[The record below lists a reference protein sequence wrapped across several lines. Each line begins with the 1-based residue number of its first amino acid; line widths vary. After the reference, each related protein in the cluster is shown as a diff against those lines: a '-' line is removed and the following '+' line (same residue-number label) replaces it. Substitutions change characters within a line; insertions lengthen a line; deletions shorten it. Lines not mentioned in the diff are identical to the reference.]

1 MLENIVRHTE
11 DFVIFRFIKSRFHCK
26 GVQTGKFIKAKGFK
40 RHSDLTLNQCL
51 SVINRYQMP
60 QRNGMEKK

>member
-11 DFVIFRFIKSRFHCK
+11 DFAIGRFVKSRFHCK

-40 RHSDLTLNQCL
+40 RHLTLNQCL
-51 SVINRYQMP
+51 SVINRFQMP
-60 QRNGMEKK
+60 